1 MRSDLAGDRPEA
13 PLHAMQRFTA
23 PVQQP
28 PVTAPSPT
36 CQATRQ
42 FSGVAQVTE
51 SAGRH
56 SGGLSWIRQRYRG
69 RTARVWASTATR
81 GFGDTSL
88 CVIGVRRRGALSLV
102 LRG

>member
-1 MRSDLAGDRPEA
+1 MHSDLDGDRPGA

-42 FSGVAQVTE
+42 FSGVAQPTE

-56 SGGLSWIRQRYRG
+56 SGGRAELGKTALQGSKGWGSAESCAYAIG
-69 RTARVWASTATR
+69 TRT
-81 GFGDTSL
+81 
-88 CVIGVRRRGALSLV
+88 GAPAPSAAPALPS
-102 LRG
+102 

>member
-42 FSGVAQVTE
+42 FSGVAQPTK

-56 SGGLSWIRQRYRG
+56 SGGLSWINSV
-69 RTARVWASTATR
+69 TEVEKARVWASTATR
-81 GFGDTSL
+81 GFGDTNL
-88 CVIGVRRRGALSLV
+88 CVIGHASVALDVRALS
-102 LRG
+102 